1 MRFFHLSRRQFEGGY
16 TCDFHLALATRQNL
30 KKSHHLREQKIA
42 RVAAALLSIL
52 VSKGQATS
60 IMRQLFSSLFRRTD
74 IPVWYVYYYYYYYYY
89 YYFRT
94 APHKNNKT
102 TESFEVYGPR
112 LTNTELLRQVYG
124 ILEQLLPVLKSDLY
138 EDVDGEKVTGSNPLE
153 PEESPLLPG
162 SVKMHREANTSDKDT
177 VLIKKH
183 FDRTDFV
190 SLSSDI
196 DLDLKYSDSAFI
208 NKSNGMVT
216 QSRAYLSEQLNF
228 GEPIHDKSGSEV
240 TAMKINLTIK
250 VSLIEL
256 SNYFEKEES
265 ERVSVHYFVKLVLP
279 KSKATFS
286 VNEPSRTFSADT
298 VLNSTLEP
306 SVIPSSNQ
314 QHNKT
319 NSSDISLKRS
329 RRALRRL
336 NFYKQFTVFEKKMIG
351 INVKGKVEFWVYQD
365 SEMGIR
371 FRLIIGSHTLSPLIS
386 KRYPWS
392 QLEDGRNVAI
402 TLTNR
407 GASIVSANSSLP

>member
-1 MRFFHLSRRQFEGGY
+1 M
-16 TCDFHLALATRQNL
+16 A
-30 KKSHHLREQKIA
+30 
-42 RVAAALLSIL
+42 
-52 VSKGQATS
+52 
-60 IMRQLFSSLFRRTD
+60 
-74 IPVWYVYYYYYYYYY
+74 VYYYCYYY
-89 YYFRT
+89 YYFRA

-265 ERVSVHYFVKLVLP
+265 ERVSVHYFVQLVLP

-298 VLNSTLEP
+298 VLNSTPEP
-306 SVIPSSNQ
+306 SVIPSPNQ

-371 FRLIIGSHTLSPLIS
+371 FRLIIGSRTLSPLIS

-402 TLTNR
+402 TLINR
-407 GASIVSANSSLP
+407 EASIVSANSSLP